1 MRNFY
6 FRKLKSSKEKI
17 SMKFR
22 KMAAI
27 FTAALI
33 SVGLFSACGKTP
45 PTASK
50 DHIYSAEMI
59 LQSDDKYGYVQSIV
73 SDGSYL
79 YFYAQKWEQTQ
90 VDAPDDSNLPGVLP
104 ALPIAPRADIAVVS
118 VADEPVDEEETEEI
132 TEETEVDD
140 EDVAEDIDVVEDV
153 IDIAVATDV
162 VGGDGVYYTSTTKN
176 YIVKADFDG
185 NIIAEKELSSYTSEE
200 NRYEN
205 YNTLIC
211 TESGKLY
218 GYKQTSSYG
227 TDENGN
233 YIGEEKNLLVGYD
246 SLLNETEIFNFN
258 DVITVNEE
266 NGEYFYVNA
275 MLVDNADVAYVTSGS
290 HIYAVDIPTKQIIL
304 DLDLMKDSTG
314 GNINDIYIQN
324 LYIMPDGSVGAVVNT
339 YTVIDNEYTNKT
351 TISTINIS
359 DKKLNDP
366 VDFPNIYN
374 AVPAEGDYSFYY
386 SDQIAVY
393 GYSKDL
399 KERHVV
405 VDVLA
410 SGISNI
416 SMNTLIPIS
425 ATEFIASGYDEDS
438 SNEGLFKLTKLNP
451 ETIPDKKLLKV
462 ASLYQDYYLIR
473 YIRHFNKTNT
483 EYQIEL
489 KDYSSDTNVNFNQIV
504 TNFNNDIIAGNIPD
518 VIYLNE
524 QMPYDSYISKGLM
537 MDLTPLFEKDSD
549 LKIDMLVP
557 SIVEALSVDG
567 KLYSIAPYFS
577 VRSMMGKESIFG
589 NKVGQSLTELEEK
602 AAAIPGAKLFPST
615 MTRSEFLS
623 TFVYSVMGNYIDKE
637 TGECYFDT
645 PEFESLLELAKTFPE
660 EFNYDNYDWMA
671 EENAYRENR
680 TLLEFGY
687 VSDFRSIVNSEI
699 RTFDDAISYI
709 GYPAHDGETGII
721 ASLQGEVGI
730 MAKAKNVDGAW
741 EFVKGLVTYRD
752 PNENGSPSQRG
763 MFPIIQKDLDLYATE
778 AMDRPFYFDYQ
789 TREKVYYDNTTWI
802 GDGEVSVPNNTE
814 ADNAKVYTLIDGV
827 STILRTDNE
836 LQTIIEDDIKAFFS
850 GQKSAK
856 ETAAIIQNRA
866 STYIAESR

>member
-1 MRNFY
+1 MRF
-6 FRKLKSSKEKI
+6 K
-17 SMKFR
+17 KF
-22 KMAAI
+22 AAI

-50 DHIYSAEMI
+50 EHIYSAEMI

-73 SDGSYL
+73 SDGSFL
-79 YFYAQKWEQTQ
+79 YFYAQKWEQTETIPP
-90 VDAPDDSNLPGVLP
+90 AGVMP
-104 ALPIAPRADIAVVS
+104 SLPIAPRDDVILITPDGDI
-118 VADEPVDEEETEEI
+118 ADEPVDESEESVETEEI
-132 TEETEVDD
+132 SEETEVSD
-140 EDVAEDIDVVEDV
+140 EDVVEDVDIVEDV
-153 IDIAVATDV
+153 IDIAVVTDV
-162 VGGDGVYYTSTTKN
+162 VGGDVYYTSTTRN
-176 YIVKADFDG
+176 YIVKVDFDG
-185 NIIAEKELSSYTSEE
+185 NIVAEKELSSYTSEE
-200 NRYEN
+200 SRYEN
-205 YNTLIC
+205 YNRLMC
-211 TESGKLY
+211 TESGTLY
-218 GYKQTSSYG
+218 GFKQTSTYG

-233 YIGEEKNLLVGYD
+233 YIGEDKNLILRYD
-246 SLLNETEIFNFN
+246 TDLNETEVLDLE
-258 DVITVNEE
+258 DVITVDEE
-266 NGEYFYVNA
+266 NGEYFYVNSL
-275 MLVDNADVAYVTSGS
+275 LVDNKDTVYITTGS
-290 HIYAVDIPTKQIIL
+290 RIYAIDIPTKQLRL
-304 DLDLMKDSTG
+304 DLDLMKDAAA
-314 GNINDIYIQN
+314 GNINDIYLQN
-324 LYIMPDGSVGAVVNT
+324 LYLMPDGSVGAVVNT
-339 YTVIDNEYTNKT
+339 YTVIDDEYTNKT
-351 TISTINIS
+351 TISTVNLAE
-359 DKKLNDP
+359 KKLNDP

-374 AVPAEGDYSFYY
+374 AVPATGDYSFYA
-386 SDQIAVY
+386 SDQIGVY
-393 GYSKDL
+393 AYSKDF
-399 KERHVV
+399 KERSVI

-416 SMNTLIPIS
+416 SINSLVPLS
-425 ATEFIASGYDEDS
+425 STEFIASGYDEDS
-438 SNEGLFKLTKLNP
+438 SNEGIFRLSKLDP

-473 YIRHFNKTNT
+473 YIRQFNKTNT

-489 KDYSSDTNVNFNQIV
+489 KDYSSDANANFNQLV

-518 VIYLNE
+518 IIYLNE
-524 QMPYDSYISKGLM
+524 MVPYDSYVSKGLM
-537 MDLTPLFEKDSD
+537 MDLTPLFEKDPD
-549 LKIDMLVP
+549 LKLDMLVP
-557 SIVEALSVDG
+557 SMVEALSVEG

-577 VRSMMGKESIFG
+577 VRSMLGKESIFG
-589 NKVGQSLTELEEK
+589 NEAGQSLTELEAK

-615 MTRSEFLS
+615 MTRNEFLNS
-623 TFVYSVMGNYIDKE
+623 FVYSVMGNYIDKE

-671 EENAYRENR
+671 EESAYRENK
-680 TLLEFGY
+680 TLLGFGY
-687 VSDFRSIVNSEI
+687 VSDFRSVVNEEI

-741 EFVKGLVTYRD
+741 AFVKGLVTYRD

-763 MFPIIQKDLDLYATE
+763 MFPILQKDLDLYAAE
-778 AMDRPFYFDYQ
+778 AMDRPFYFDYE
-789 TREKVYYDNTTWI
+789 TREKIYYDNTTWVN
-802 GDGEVSVPNNTE
+802 DTEVPVPNNTE
-814 ADNAKVYTLIDGV
+814 TDNAKVFALIDGV
-827 STILRTDNE
+827 STILRSDNE